1 MSIEYSGYGASMRTL
16 QNFANITEQEK
27 QEQNCTYFNCVNTQV
42 YKIQRIVSPMKIK
55 LLSGRTTKQGVTAE
69 IGKTSDDYLQNVA
82 LIQLNPAVMEE
93 LNVVDGDAVEVQTNC
108 GSVVVKCTSAD
119 IEKDMGFMPYGPWAN
134 LLIGGDTQCTGM
146 PDSKGVEA
154 EVRKTD
160 KSIDKVD
167 NIMQK
172 IVEGRK

>member
-1 MSIEYSGYGASMRTL
+1 
-16 QNFANITEQEK
+16 
-27 QEQNCTYFNCVNTQV
+27 
-42 YKIQRIVSPMKIK
+42 MKIK
-55 LLSGRTTKQGVTAE
+55 LLSGRTTKQGVAAE

-82 LIQLNPAVMEE
+82 LIQLSPAVMEE
-93 LNVVDGDAVEVQTNC
+93 LHVADGDTVEVHTDH

-134 LLIGGDTQCTGM
+134 LLIGGDTQGTGM

-154 EVRKTD
+154 DVKKTD

-167 NIMQK
+167 DIMQK